1 MPFWSSTESKIKIV
15 VLFKGETKNQY
26 WYSPIK
32 HNHLPPEFIIK
43 SMLKRLSQKIV
54 GFHKIQCYDNKTDT
68 LIYVIG

>member
-32 HNHLPPEFIIK
+32 HNNFPPEFIIK

-54 GFHKIQCYDNKTDT
+54 GFHKIQCYDNQTNT
-68 LIYVIG
+68 LIYVIE